1 MFVLGL
7 RPSPAVVWRLRLG
20 QQAVSRAC
28 FWDDWRGSGLP
39 APATARLAPVSKVNQ
54 WMADESLVDPQLGLW
69 GRTQLWCALRVLA
82 GLDVEDFLQGARVAH
97 TVVLARMYQRDFEP
111 LEPVVSPRVLDAL
124 KSTMETIGAE
134 GRRIEWEDGCVRV
147 LSCRL
152 RSAEVL
158 KSPDDARM
166 CRRGEGSKLE
176 TDSETDSETDA
187 ETTLSCHLHVHI
199 VTEES
204 WRMVDYSGSA
214 RGEVIP
220 AFDGTP
226 RRQSSTWVFAG
237 SIKVERPHEHE
248 EKQKVHILEN
258 RKSAEETEHDPQ
270 WTVHSIVD

>member
-20 QQAVSRAC
+20 QQAVARAC
-28 FWDDWRGSGLP
+28 FWGDWRGSGLP
-39 APATARLAPVSKVNQ
+39 APGTARLAPVSTVNQ
-54 WMADESLVDPQLGLW
+54 WMADKSLVDPSLGLW

-82 GLDVEDFLQGARVAH
+82 GLDVEGFLQTARVAH
-97 TVVLARMYQRDFEP
+97 TVVLARMYQRDYEP
-111 LEPVVSPRVLDAL
+111 LEPLVSPRVLDAL

-134 GRRIEWEDGCVRV
+134 GLRIEWEDGCVRV

-158 KSPDDARM
+158 KSPDGARM

-176 TDSETDSETDA
+176 ADSETDA

-204 WRMVDYSGSA
+204 WRMVDYSESA

-220 AFDGTP
+220 PLMARRAASRAHGSSRVASRWNAPTRRKCTFWRIGSLL
-226 RRQSSTWVFAG
+226 RRQSMIHNG
-237 SIKVERPHEHE
+237 LSI
-248 EKQKVHILEN
+248 Q
-258 RKSAEETEHDPQ
+258 S
-270 WTVHSIVD
+270 